1 MLVSIRELSDE
12 VDEEAELF
20 PTDANRRRRIG
31 ARAGRALEILRHA
44 IEYLVAESF
53 REGKSFSAG
62 DPQMEAV
69 RLLMALNRQ
78 VYFECPVVLTLPE
91 RLRRLGRIFR
101 DWRVSHHRVSAI
113 IQQALADLT
122 RRPSQ
127 FGARKIE

>member
-1 MLVSIRELSDE
+1 MLVSVRELSDA

-20 PTDANRRRRIG
+20 PTDTNRRRRVG
-31 ARAGRALEILRHA
+31 PGAGRALEILRHA

-91 RLRRLGRIFR
+91 RLRRLVSILRG
-101 DWRVSHHRVSAI
+101 WRVSRQRASAI
-113 IQQALADLT
+113 IQHALADLT

-127 FGARKIE
+127 FGAKKIE